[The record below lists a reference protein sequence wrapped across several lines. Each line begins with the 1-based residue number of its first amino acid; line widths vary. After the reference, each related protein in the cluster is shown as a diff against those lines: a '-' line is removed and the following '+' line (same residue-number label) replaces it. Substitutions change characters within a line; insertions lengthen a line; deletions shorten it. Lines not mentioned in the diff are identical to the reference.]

1 MDPRLLALA
10 ITIAGGAAPA
20 AVIIPSDPAATWKA
34 VADRLHSTVIEV
46 RGRAAPSTPGPE
58 GTPGME
64 TITFGTGVLIG
75 NGLAV
80 TTLHAVAQPSAS
92 GKMIPLQDVQVLVPD
107 LGSVDARVI
116 AGAPDLDIA
125 ILALPEPAASVEGA
139 PFASETPMAGE
150 SLVAMG
156 AGDGSVSV
164 LGVLVSSVNGDL
176 FTLISKRMMD
186 SRFWGGPLFDSRGQ
200 LAGIQLTS
208 LGPSKAISARTI
220 QWLLDQR
227 GLNRNSP
234 ARH

>member
-1 MDPRLLALA
+1 MDLHLPAVA
-10 ITIAGGAAPA
+10 IAIAAGAAPA
-20 AVIIPSDPAATWKA
+20 AVIIPSEPAAAWKA

-46 RGRAAPSTPGPE
+46 RGLAPPSTPGPE
-58 GTPGME
+58 GTQGVE

-116 AGAPDLDIA
+116 VGAPDLDIA

-176 FTLISKRMMD
+176 FTLLSKRMMD

-208 LGPSKAISARTI
+208 VGPSKAISARTI

>member
-1 MDPRLLALA
+1 MDPRLPALA
-10 ITIAGGAAPA
+10 IAIAAGAAPA
-20 AVIIPSDPAATWKA
+20 AVIIPSESAAAWKA

-46 RGRAAPSTPGPE
+46 RGLAAPPARGADGALE
-58 GTPGME
+58 ME
-64 TITFGTGVLIG
+64 TVSFGTGVLIG

-80 TTLHAVAQPSAS
+80 TTLHAVAQPSAG

-116 AGAPDLDIA
+116 AGAPDLDVA
-125 ILALPEPAASVEGA
+125 ILAIGEPGASVEGA
-139 PFASETPMAGE
+139 PFASETPWAGE

-156 AGDGSVSV
+156 AADGSVSV
-164 LGVLVSSVNGDL
+164 LGVVVSSVNGDL
-176 FTLISKRMMD
+176 FTLQSKRMMD

-208 LGPSKAISARTI
+208 VGASKAISARTI

-227 GLNRNSP
+227 GLHRN

>member
-10 ITIAGGAAPA
+10 ITIAAGAAPA
-20 AVIIPSDPAATWKA
+20 AVIVPSEPATAWKA
-34 VADRLHSTVIEV
+34 VADKLHSTVIEV
-46 RGRAAPSTPGPE
+46 RGLAPSSMRGPE
-58 GTPGME
+58 GTEEMDA
-64 TITFGTGVLIG
+64 ITFGTGVLIG
-75 NGLAV
+75 SGLAI
-80 TTLHAVAQPSAS
+80 TTLHAVAQPSAN
-92 GKMIPLQDVQVLVPD
+92 GKMIPLQVVQVLVPD
-107 LGSVDARVI
+107 LGPVEARVI
-116 AGAPDLDIA
+116 AGAPELDVA

-139 PFASETPMAGE
+139 PFVSEPPLAGE

-164 LGVLVSSVNGDL
+164 LGVVVSSVNGDL
-176 FTLISKRMMD
+176 FTLLSKRMMD
-186 SRFWGGPLFDSRGQ
+186 SRFWGGPLFDSQGR

-220 QWLLDQR
+220 QRLLDQG

>member
-1 MDPRLLALA
+1 MDLHLPAVA
-10 ITIAGGAAPA
+10 IAIAAGAAPA
-20 AVIIPSDPAATWKA
+20 AVIIPSEPAAAWKA

-46 RGRAAPSTPGPE
+46 RGLAPPSTPGPE
-58 GTPGME
+58 GTLEME

-176 FTLISKRMMD
+176 FTLLSKRMMD

-208 LGPSKAISARTI
+208 VGPSKAISARTI

-227 GLNRNSP
+227 GLNRNLP

>member
-1 MDPRLLALA
+1 MDLRLTALA
-10 ITIAGGAAPA
+10 ITLAAGAAPA
-20 AVIIPSDPAATWKA
+20 AVVVIPSESATAWKA

-46 RGRAAPSTPGPE
+46 RGRAASPARAE
-58 GTPGME
+58 GALEME
-64 TITFGTGVLIG
+64 TVSFGTGVLIG

-116 AGAPDLDIA
+116 AGAPELDIA

-139 PFASETPMAGE
+139 PFAIETPMAGE

-164 LGVLVSSVNGDL
+164 LGVVVSSVNGDL
-176 FTLISKRMMD
+176 FTLLSKRMMD
-186 SRFWGGPLFDSRGQ
+186 SRFWGGPLFDSRGH

-208 LGPSKAISARTI
+208 VGTSKAVSARMI
-220 QWLLDQR
+220 QRLLDQR
-227 GLNRNSP
+227 GLSRSSP
-234 ARH
+234 ARP

>member
-1 MDPRLLALA
+1 MDSRLLALA

-20 AVIIPSDPAATWKA
+20 AVIIPSDPAAAWKA

-46 RGRAAPSTPGPE
+46 RGRAPSSTPGPE
-58 GTPGME
+58 GTEGME

-92 GKMIPLQDVQVLVPD
+92 GKMIQLQDVQVLVPD

-176 FTLISKRMMD
+176 FTLLSKRTMD

-234 ARH
+234 PRH

>member
-1 MDPRLLALA
+1 MDLRLTALA
-10 ITIAGGAAPA
+10 ITIAAGAAPA
-20 AVIIPSDPAATWKA
+20 AVIIPSESAAAWKA

-46 RGRAAPSTPGPE
+46 RGRAASPTRAE
-58 GTPGME
+58 GALEME
-64 TITFGTGVLIG
+64 TVSFGTGVLIG

-107 LGSVDARVI
+107 LGAVDARVI
-116 AGAPDLDIA
+116 AGVPELDVA

-139 PFASETPMAGE
+139 PFAFETPLAGE

-164 LGVLVSSVNGDL
+164 LGVVVSSVNGDL
-176 FTLISKRMMD
+176 FTLLSKRIMD
-186 SRFWGGPLFDSRGQ
+186 SRFWGGPLFDSRGH

-208 LGPSKAISARTI
+208 VGPSKAISARTI
-220 QWLLDQR
+220 QRLLDQR
-227 GLNRNSP
+227 GLNRNPP